1 MIPQNENDVPVAL
14 VLTELSWIHRMQ
26 QKLETLCETD
36 AGRNSTEVLQETS
49 TFFENQFSS
58 LGTNVRKFCAEFV
71 QELLLPSDS
80 DEKSELSR
88 TESPQNEAASTNS
101 AGAEKSLKL
110 IDSPVF
116 HLEGSSAAVMP
127 VIATKKLVQSLKA
140 PTQIQNKEE
149 EKLDEQRSTP
159 LNEAPNFSSSQNSDV
174 DSTVY
179 EQSEVDLSS
188 SSKAKEE
195 EGEEYALWFVS
206 EEYRK
211 MRLGKSSSTSSVE
224 SWDGHQRVG
233 SSDSLLDWEL
243 QLRTS
248 YALDLAM
255 SSRPSHNYRPIY
267 PHRKFQVRDKLSSG
281 TGVFHGNRSTKSLL
295 RKWSHQEVA
304 AAVPTA
310 WPCFLPTPPSSN
322 VEEESTA
329 EGKFWNNG

>member
-1 MIPQNENDVPVAL
+1 MLYEGFPTCIGAKMCWIKCAISRCSFLHSPVSQPAQDMIPQNENDVPEAL
-14 VLTELSWIHRMQ
+14 VLTELSWLHRMQ

-36 AGRNSTEVLQETS
+36 AGRNSSEVLQETS
-49 TFFENQFSS
+49 TFLENQFST

-80 DEKSELSR
+80 DDKCEVSR

-116 HLEGSSAAVMP
+116 HLEGPSAAVMP
-127 VIATKKLVQSLKA
+127 VIATKKPVQSLQA
-140 PTQIQNKEE
+140 PTQSQNKEE
-149 EKLDEQRSTP
+149 ENLDEQLTSP
-159 LNEAPNFSSSQNSDV
+159 LIEAPNCSSSQNSYA

-179 EQSEVDLSS
+179 EHSEVDLSS

-243 QLRTS
+243 
-248 YALDLAM
+248 
-255 SSRPSHNYRPIY
+255 
-267 PHRKFQVRDKLSSG
+267 V
-281 TGVFHGNRSTKSLL
+281 
-295 RKWSHQEVA
+295 
-304 AAVPTA
+304 
-310 WPCFLPTPPSSN
+310 
-322 VEEESTA
+322 
-329 EGKFWNNG
+329 